1 MRKTT
6 TGNKKPLNRVKK
18 TVNEKEID
26 WDGPTQ
32 SLLTSINF
40 EFKCKNETQKELM
53 KSIKENDVTFCVGPS
68 GTGKT
73 LVSCAQALKLL
84 KTDKYK
90 RILITKS
97 ITQLKGED
105 IGILPGDVNE
115 KLALMMMSYIDAF
128 HLLLGESLTT
138 RFIEEGLIKFESIGA
153 MRGRSFNDVIL
164 IADEFQNLTLD
175 NAKTLLTRISENTK
189 YILLGDK
196 EQIDIKD
203 KKESALDFLVGKV
216 KENPVDGV
224 GCIQFS
230 ETDIVRHRLISYFLG
245 LFK

>member
-1 MRKTT
+1 MRKPTPAT
-6 TGNKKPLNRVKK
+6 KKPLGKAKK
-18 TVNEKEID
+18 SYTEKIDD

-32 SLLTSINF
+32 GLLASINF

-53 KSIKENDVTFCVGPS
+53 NSIKTNDVTFCVGPS

-84 KTDKYK
+84 KTNNYK

-105 IGILPGDVNE
+105 IGILPGDVND
-115 KLALMMMSYIDAF
+115 KLSQMMMSYIDAF

-138 RFIEEGLIKFESIGA
+138 KFIEEGLIKFESIGA

-164 IADEFQNLTLD
+164 IADEFQNLSLD

-203 KKESALDFLVGKV
+203 KKDSSLDFLVSKI
-216 KENPVDGV
+216 KESPVDGV
-224 GCIQFS
+224 GCIQFTH
-230 ETDIVRHRLISYFLG
+230 TDIVRHRLISYFLG